1 MTFDEYAKLDGVGLA
16 ALIQGKQV
24 SRLDVVDAAIETIER
39 LNPKLNAVILTA
51 FDAARDCAEKK
62 IGEGPLAGVPFLL
75 KDVNLYSHDMPTRF
89 ASRFFRDSGPQ
100 QDSFMVSR
108 WRAGGLAM
116 LGKTNTPE
124 FAGEFVTEPA
134 AYGPTLNPWGMGH
147 TVGGSSGGAAAAV
160 ASGMVPLAHGTDLG
174 GSIRIPAA
182 CCGVFGFKPTAGLNP
197 LGPHFSEIAGGLDS
211 DHVLTRSVRDS
222 AASLDI
228 TGDQPDRFLA
238 TLETPLRALRIGV
251 TDTSPEG
258 IQAGANQRQALA
270 RVATLLR
277 EMGHL
282 VTDYRY
288 PVEAAIGDWFDPLWM
303 VDIHYL
309 VARQAEALGRQ
320 PRPDELEPLS
330 RWALEASNRMSAA
343 DYFAARM
350 RKQQAAAALEA
361 SMQLVDIVLTPAL
374 ASDPPELGALTFSR
388 FDDHDAWSAAG
399 YGFAPFS
406 APGNIA
412 GQPSASFPAGLTPD
426 GLPIGVQVTS
436 RCGGD
441 ALVLR
446 LCRQIEVAMPWPLL
460 APD

>member
-1 MTFDEYAKLDGVGLA
+1 
-16 ALIQGKQV
+16 
-24 SRLDVVDAAIETIER
+24 
-39 LNPKLNAVILTA
+39 
-51 FDAARDCAEKK
+51 
-62 IGEGPLAGVPFLL
+62 
-75 KDVNLYSHDMPTRF
+75 
-89 ASRFFRDSGPQ
+89 
-100 QDSFMVSR
+100 
-108 WRAGGLAM
+108 
-116 LGKTNTPE
+116 
-124 FAGEFVTEPA
+124 
-134 AYGPTLNPWGMGH
+134 
-147 TVGGSSGGAAAAV
+147 
-160 ASGMVPLAHGTDLG
+160 MVPLAHGTDLG

-228 TGDQPDRFLA
+228 TADRPDRFLA

-460 APD
+460 APA